1 VLDAALIAAAQ
12 AVEHYEI
19 TRYGALI
26 AWAKQLG
33 RNDCATLLQQNLE
46 EEKATDKKLTA
57 MAESNVNRK
66 AA

>member
-1 VLDAALIAAAQ
+1 LA
-12 AVEHYEI
+12 
-19 TRYGALI
+19 

-33 RNDCATLLQQNLE
+33 RADCAALLEQSLE

-57 MAESNVNRK
+57 LAEAKVNRR

>member
-1 VLDAALIAAAQ
+1 MLDAALIAAAL

-19 TRYGALI
+19 TRYETLI

-33 RNDCATLLQQNLE
+33 RPDCASVLQQNLE
-46 EEKATDKKLTA
+46 EEKTTDAKLTSL
-57 MAESNVNRK
+57 AERNENVK